1 MNNYANIGKD
11 IFVIDKYFKLHFK
24 TELKKYSLNT
34 AEGMVLLALY
44 EGDMKT
50 EGEIFLSIHKC
61 NMGMTQEQI
70 IDVIHYDKGVMA
82 RTMQSLENKGYVIR
96 NQNPQDSRSFIFSL
110 TSNAKEFKPTLINIL
125 KDWTIKLL
133 SGIDNIDYIKDAL
146 SKMKDN
152 IMK

>member
-1 MNNYANIGKD
+1 MKTLASIGKN

-24 TELKKYSLNT
+24 NELKKYSLNT

-44 EGDMKT
+44 EGDKKT
-50 EGEIFLSIHKC
+50 EGEILSSIHKC
-61 NMGMTQEQI
+61 EMGMTQEQI
-70 IDVIHYDKGVMA
+70 IYELHYDKSVMA

-96 NQNPQDSRSFIFSL
+96 NPNPNDSRSFIFSL
-110 TSNAKEFKPTLINIL
+110 TNKAKEFRPTLINIL
-125 KDWTIKLL
+125 RDWTSQLL
-133 SGIDNIDYIKDAL
+133 NGIDNIDIVRDAL